1 MFSAPPLLV
10 HLRGGRLGHT
20 PIPLHICCIT
30 LHASAARRHHRQI
43 GLAALRRASAH
54 ARSGDVTSA
63 SRLTRP
69 PPPRPARTAAPS
81 TAPVAHNPPPPL
93 PRPPPRSQDSS
104 GVSRDEMAAAL
115 MDVSEGRVPTDRIA
129 LRELARELTAWP
141 ALDEPISEPWG
152 WVGQGGWVTGG
163 RGGHMWGRQGGTSAL
178 LGGSAGASRQRLL
191 EGLGTRQG
199 CCCAC

>member
-1 MFSAPPLLV
+1 M
-10 HLRGGRLGHT
+10 
-20 PIPLHICCIT
+20 
-30 LHASAARRHHRQI
+30 
-43 GLAALRRASAH
+43 
-54 ARSGDVTSA
+54 
-63 SRLTRP
+63 
-69 PPPRPARTAAPS
+69 
-81 TAPVAHNPPPPL
+81 
-93 PRPPPRSQDSS
+93 
-104 GVSRDEMAAAL
+104 SRDEMAAAL